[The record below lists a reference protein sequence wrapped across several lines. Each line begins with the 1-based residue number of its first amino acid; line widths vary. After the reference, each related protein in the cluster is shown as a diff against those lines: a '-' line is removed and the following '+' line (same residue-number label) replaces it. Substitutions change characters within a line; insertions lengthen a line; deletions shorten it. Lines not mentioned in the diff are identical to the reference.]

1 MTPWRRVQCRL
12 TVTIGLGLA
21 ALLPAAVA
29 RAADGPPAFFDPL
42 VTDAP
47 GISREFGVL
56 FEHVR
61 QTDSRLTQPSV
72 RLQYPVLSWI
82 QFSLEVPIAFR
93 DHDEGSSA
101 SGISDLLVVGL
112 ARVFAPTD
120 WPVEIDVGLGVTLPT
135 GDSEVVGGATTAV
148 RPFLA
153 AGIKL
158 GPVDV
163 LGSLGYQWTA
173 DGPSGHGHAVQAAI
187 AVGRPVGWITPFVE
201 LSVLSQVSGADD
213 RRPQVT
219 VAPGVELYAT
229 RNLSLSLGVQ
239 LPLSSA
245 RGFEQRVLGFCR
257 WAF

>member
-1 MTPWRRVQCRL
+1 MTWWRRQQCRL
-12 TVTIGLGLA
+12 AVAIGLGFVFSLVD
-21 ALLPAAVA
+21 VA
-29 RAADGPPAFFDPL
+29 RAIDWPPVFFDPL

-47 GISREFGVL
+47 GISREIGVL
-56 FEHVR
+56 VEHVR

-72 RLQYPVLSWI
+72 RLQYPVLSWL

-93 DHDEGSSA
+93 DRDEGPSA
-101 SGISDLLVVGL
+101 LGSGDLLAVGQ

-135 GDSEVVGGATTAV
+135 GDSEAVGGATTAV
-148 RPFLA
+148 RPFVA

-163 LGSLGYQWTA
+163 LGSLGYQWT
-173 DGPSGHGHAVQAAI
+173 DGPSAHSQAVQAAI

-201 LSVLSQVSGADD
+201 LSLLTPVGGADD
-213 RRPQVT
+213 HRAQVT

-245 RGFEQRVLGFCR
+245 RVFDQRVLGFFR